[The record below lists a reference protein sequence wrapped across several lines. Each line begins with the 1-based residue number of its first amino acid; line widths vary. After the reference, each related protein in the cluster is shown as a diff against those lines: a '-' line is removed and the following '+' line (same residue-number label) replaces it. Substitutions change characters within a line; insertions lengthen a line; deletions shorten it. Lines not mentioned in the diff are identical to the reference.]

1 MQWIF
6 ISELNLILEYGYFSS
21 YKVYS
26 LNLLSN
32 KEILL
37 IKKNQLQLSK
47 TKEDSVI
54 SLHKKSN
61 LQSNQILPKLNKL
74 LITIYHKSSNN
85 LSKSFPTISN
95 YNSNISNKSQAI
107 VKIKTLLHQKINSHK
122 NPFLN
127 MLNLWLK

>member
-1 MQWIF
+1 MQSIF
-6 ISELNLILEYGYFSS
+6 ISELNPILESGYFSS
-21 YKVYS
+21 CKVYS

-122 NPFLN
+122 NPFSS